1 MLFGLD
7 AVVLNCCTLF
17 IHKSVSMIKAF
28 SAASVLLLFCI
39 SSFAQS
45 ADSVVLQTAGGAV
58 FGTLTV
64 PANKGPLPVALFIA
78 GSGPTDRDGNNPL
91 MKNNSLKLLGE
102 ALNAQGIATLR
113 YDKRGIA
120 ASTAAGPKEADLRF
134 DTYVNDASALISSLK
149 ADKRFSKVIVIGHS
163 EGSTI
168 GLKAA
173 SMAKADAVIS
183 IAGPGSSADKVL
195 RMQLNESLDPSKAV
209 SDEAAEQMK
218 QSKELVNHL
227 LDTLVTGDTLR
238 FVPISMY
245 SLFRPSV
252 QPYLI
257 SWFRY
262 DPQQLIK
269 SLNVPILIVQGTT
282 DLQVKEADAE
292 LLWQANPKST
302 KVIIP
307 KMNHV
312 LKQSEAE
319 PRANHATY
327 IDPALPVVPALT
339 EAVVSFIKKLK

>member
-1 MLFGLD
+1 MLFALD

-17 IHKSVSMIKAF
+17 IQKSDYMIKAF
-28 SAASVLLLFCI
+28 SLASVLVLCSI
-39 SSFAQS
+39 GSFAQH
-45 ADSVVLQTAGGAV
+45 ADSVVLQTSGGAI

-91 MKNNSLKLLGE
+91 MKNNSLKFLGE

-168 GLKAA
+168 GLKAV
-173 SMAKADAVIS
+173 SMAGADAMIS

-195 RMQLNESLDPSKAV
+195 RAQMNDNLDPSKAV
-209 SDEAAEQMK
+209 TAEAAEQMK
-218 QSKELVNHL
+218 LAKEQINHM
-227 LDTLVTGDTLR
+227 LDTLITGDTLR

-269 SLNVPILIVQGTT
+269 TLTIPVLIVQGTT

-292 LLWQANPKST
+292 LLWQANRKAG

-312 LKQSEAE
+312 LKQSEAD

-327 IDPALPVVPALT
+327 IDPTLPVVPALT
-339 EAVVSFIKKLK
+339 EAVVSFIRKL